1 MMTPKEFV
9 IDVMDALRAAKLTPS
24 TKLLP
29 TYTDKTTV
37 IRYIYSDFAMET
49 GTSAKTSHK
58 FEVWCFDDDVIEIID
73 KMNTILVELM
83 KKFGE
88 RGFKF
93 KIGSPKNNSAGNQY
107 YLSIPI
113 EYTTYVQLS

>member
-1 MMTPKEFV
+1 MMTPKEFILDV
-9 IDVMDALRAAKLTPS
+9 IAALKDAKLTPT

-37 IRYIYSDFAMET
+37 IRYIYSDFTMET
-49 GTSAKTSHK
+49 GTSAKTTHK

-73 KMNTILVELM
+73 KMNTILIKLM
-83 KKFGE
+83 VKFGQ
-88 RGFKF
+88 RGYKF
-93 KIGSPKNNSAGNQY
+93 KIGSPKNNSVGNQY

-113 EYTTYVQLS
+113 EYATYVQL